1 LALEVIEPQFAVVGN
16 PDPVVDLLTHVL
28 PESVLTYIF
37 PVNDPAKT
45 SAAVEPSALKTT
57 HLRFVNPVI
66 EIDVQVLPELLL
78 TNSPPP
84 DPEATTANFAPS
96 ALEVI
101 D

>member
-28 PESVLTYIF
+28 PELVLTYIF
-37 PVNDPAKT
+37 PVAAPDKT

-78 TNSPPP
+78 TNSPPIDP
-84 DPEATTANFAPS
+84 DATTAIFVPS